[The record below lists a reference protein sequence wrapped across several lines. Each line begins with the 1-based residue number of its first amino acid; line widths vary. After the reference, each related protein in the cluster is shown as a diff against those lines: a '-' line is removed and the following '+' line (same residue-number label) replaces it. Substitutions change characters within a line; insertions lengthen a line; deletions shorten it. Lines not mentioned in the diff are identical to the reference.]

1 MWAVGGAFSL
11 GWLEATGTCGGA
23 ELVDVWGSGW
33 MGPSCL
39 RGSVWP
45 QRPPIPCPLSV
56 TVGSPGQLARAGGP
70 VQPGDPLPLA
80 AQFRTFEACKQLWC
94 SHPDNPYFCKTKKG
108 PPLDGTECAPGKVT
122 VGWGCRQSAFLGAGP
137 RGDLPLWPVW
147 AGWEC
152 GTRVS
157 LACRQ
162 MGVESSHELTHTPS
176 PPWDHSLGIYRE
188 QEFGLVSQCISNHVY
203 SHFTDEESEAQAG

>member
-1 MWAVGGAFSL
+1 MAGTFFSVGL
-11 GWLEATGTCGGA
+11 LEATGTWGGV

-39 RGSVWP
+39 PGSVWP
-45 QRPPIPCPLSV
+45 SAHPHPAPSLSLSAPLDNLPELEDQSN
-56 TVGSPGQLARAGGP
+56 P
-70 VQPGDPLPLA
+70 VSDPVPLA
-80 AQFRTFEACKQLWC
+80 AQFRTFEACRQLWC

-108 PPLDGTECAPGKVT
+108 PPLDGTECAPGKVA
-122 VGWGCRQSAFLGAGP
+122 VGWGCRLSAFLGAGP
-137 RGDLPLWPVW
+137 QGDLPSAQCGCECMVAR

-162 MGVESSHELTHTPS
+162 MGVESSHELSHSPS
-176 PPWDHSLGIYRE
+176 PPRDHSLWLLQRAGLALSHMRQQAHLLPFYR
-188 QEFGLVSQCISNHVY
+188 
-203 SHFTDEESEAQAG
+203 